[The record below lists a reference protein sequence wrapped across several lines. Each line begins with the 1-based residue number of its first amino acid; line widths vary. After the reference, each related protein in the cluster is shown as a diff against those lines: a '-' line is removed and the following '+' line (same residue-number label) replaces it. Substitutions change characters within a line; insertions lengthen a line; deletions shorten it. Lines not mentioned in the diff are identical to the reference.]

1 MPTELKTARRGTT
14 LVLTLSEPGRPN
26 TLSEQF
32 FSAGVEALTV
42 AESTPEV
49 RAIVLQGEGAVFSAG
64 GDIAGLAER
73 RRADPSVQMQMLDRF
88 NQFVEAVR
96 ACPKPVIAAVE
107 GAATGGAFSIVLACD
122 LVVAAEDARFVM
134 SHARL
139 GLSPD
144 GGGSWQ
150 LARLL
155 PRALALQMIWLAEPV
170 TARQLNALGLV
181 NEVAPP
187 GQALERACALADRLA
202 ALAPGALASA
212 KELVNRAGEQTLRE
226 QLAAERDHFLENL
239 FGADGAE
246 GLQAFLDKRTP
257 RFGA

>member
-1 MPTELKTARRGTT
+1 MPSELKTERRGTT

-49 RAIVLQGEGAVFSAG
+49 RAIVLQGEGATFSAG
-64 GDIAGLAER
+64 GNIASLAER
-73 RRADPSVQMQMLDRF
+73 RRADPAVQMQMLDRF
-88 NQFVEAVR
+88 NQFIDALR
-96 ACPKPVIAAVE
+96 ACTKPVIAAVE
-107 GAATGGAFSIVLACD
+107 GAAAGGAFSIVLACD
-122 LVVAAEDARFVM
+122 MVVAAEDARFVM
-134 SHARL
+134 SHAKL

-144 GGGSWQ
+144 GGGTWQ

-155 PRALALQMIWLAEPV
+155 PRALALQLIWLAEPV
-170 TARQLNALGLV
+170 TAKQLNALGLV
-181 NEVAPP
+181 NQLAPP
-187 GQALERACALADRLA
+187 GEALAHACALAERLA

-212 KELVNRAGEQTLRE
+212 KELVNQAAQQTLSA
-226 QLAAERDHFLENL
+226 QLQMERDHFLENM
-239 FGADGAE
+239 FGADGGE
-246 GLQAFLDKRTP
+246 GLQAFLDKRAP